1 MCITD
6 MITQA
11 AQGVIPEIRAPRN
24 ALFGIKETKYYIPVF
39 TL

>member
-1 MCITD
+1 

-24 ALFGIKETKYYIPVF
+24 ALLGIKETKYYILVF
-39 TL
+39 TF